1 MKIKLNSI
9 PVGIHEIALSK
20 DVRDFGL
27 QAPFFGD
34 ADVKVKV
41 DRSEHQIVLSC
52 KFVTQLLLN
61 CDRCLAEYEQKV
73 SGDFT
78 VIYLAERIDE
88 DIDDTNVY
96 ELTPDLTYIDLTKD
110 FYDFIN
116 LSVPLKHIC
125 SEDCKGLCPT
135 CGANLNIETC
145 DCESEKVNP
154 IWEPLLK
161 LKKDLND

>member
-9 PVGIHEIALSK
+9 PYGINEIVLSK
-20 DVRDFGL
+20 DVTDFDL
-27 QAPFFGD
+27 RTPFLGSV
-34 ADVKVKV
+34 DVSIKV

-52 KFVTQLLLN
+52 SFDTQAILT
-61 CDRCLAEYEQKV
+61 CDRCLAEYEQKIN
-73 SGDFT
+73 GNFT
-78 VIYLAERIDE
+78 VIYIAEKIDDDVE
-88 DIDDTNVY
+88 DTNVY
-96 ELTPDLTYIDLTKD
+96 ELTPDLTYLDLTKD

-116 LSVPLKHIC
+116 LAVPLKHLC

-145 DCESEKVNP
+145 DCNNENVNP